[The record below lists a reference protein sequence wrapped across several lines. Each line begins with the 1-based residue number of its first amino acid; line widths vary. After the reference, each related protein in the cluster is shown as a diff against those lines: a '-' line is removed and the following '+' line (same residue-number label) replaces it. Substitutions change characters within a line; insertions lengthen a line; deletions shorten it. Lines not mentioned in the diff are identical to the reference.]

1 MNVNGHRTHSD
12 SQNAKFGVDIIFD
25 SSNDCPSI
33 VVCVVNIIVLVW
45 PSPLPI
51 FQLIANV
58 YLYQL
63 TIHQYYMSYWLT
75 NACLC
80 IEKRGKMFTF
90 TGNDTLEWPLWLC
103 VFWLLN
109 GMASCIKFEID
120 RHLKVCL
127 TGDLLVCFCS
137 ALFKTRTYQNEKEK

>member
-1 MNVNGHRTHSD
+1 
-12 SQNAKFGVDIIFD
+12 
-25 SSNDCPSI
+25 
-33 VVCVVNIIVLVW
+33 
-45 PSPLPI
+45 
-51 FQLIANV
+51 
-58 YLYQL
+58 
-63 TIHQYYMSYWLT
+63 
-75 NACLC
+75 
-80 IEKRGKMFTF
+80 MFTF